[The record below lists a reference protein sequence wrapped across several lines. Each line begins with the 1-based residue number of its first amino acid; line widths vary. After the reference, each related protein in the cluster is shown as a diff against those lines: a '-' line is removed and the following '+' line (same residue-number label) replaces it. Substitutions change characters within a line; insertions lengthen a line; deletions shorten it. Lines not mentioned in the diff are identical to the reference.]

1 MKRYHINSAN
11 EIVGE
16 VGQATRLSGPFIK
29 TLRESQIKGLQ
40 WAPGTAPRWDQEKA
54 KGYFDPT
61 VKTTFSLDDNSV
73 LIRSANLS
81 TILAALQT
89 GATRN
94 TDPQKTWDIRDKEIT
109 LTTGDYVALLIRMGS
124 YYRSLYEQ
132 YAP

>member
-1 MKRYHINSAN
+1 MKRYHVNDVN
-11 EIVGE
+11 EIVSE
-16 VGQATRLSGPFIK
+16 VGKTTPISNIFLK
-29 TLRESQIKGLQ
+29 TLPESQTKGLQ
-40 WAPGTAPRWDQEKA
+40 WAPGTATRWEQEKA

-89 GATRN
+89 GAIRN
-94 TDPQKTWDIRDKEIT
+94 ADSQKTWDIRNKEII